1 MDIKK
6 IIENLGEQCNGKYV
20 ILEDGMEFNGVPP
33 MVPAEV
39 SLTYNAR
46 LEALLSD
53 DDKGAFIEATFR
65 LSSGSTGAIDTKEMS
80 DEEREFEE
88 TVANLMGHISRDKAS
103 WGYNGGAW
111 VFNSG
116 EGYSLLTCSE
126 ELANELISQVKDKLP
141 SGAWVPC
148 YNVGVWY
155 DTEDGIVAEMAA
167 ACGN

>member
-6 IIENLGEQCNGKYV
+6 IIENLGEQYNGKYV
-20 ILEDGMEFNGVPP
+20 ILEDGMEFRGVPP
-33 MVPAEV
+33 MSSPEV

-65 LSSGSTGAIDTKEMS
+65 YSSGSTGSVDTTGMS
-80 DEEREFEE
+80 DEEREFEDI
-88 TVANLMGHISRDKAS
+88 VANFMRHLSRDKAS
-103 WGYNGGAW
+103 WGDNGGAR

-126 ELANELISQVKDKLP
+126 ELANLIISQVKDKLP
-141 SGAWVPC
+141 SGAWIPC
-148 YNVGVWY
+148 YNAGVWY
-155 DTEDGIVAEMAA
+155 DTEDGIVVEMAA

>member
-6 IIENLGEQCNGKYV
+6 IIENLGEQYNGKYV
-20 ILEDGMEFNGVPP
+20 ILEDGMEFKGVSP
-33 MVPAEV
+33 MSSPEV

-65 LSSGSTGAIDTKEMS
+65 CSSGSMGSVDTTGMS
-80 DEEREFEE
+80 DEEREFVE
-88 TVANLMGHISRDKAS
+88 TVENLMWRLSRDKAS

-126 ELANELISQVKDKLP
+126 GLATELISQVKDKLP

-148 YNVGVWY
+148 YNAGVWY
-155 DTEDGIVAEMAA
+155 DTEDGIVAEMAE
-167 ACGN
+167 ACGK